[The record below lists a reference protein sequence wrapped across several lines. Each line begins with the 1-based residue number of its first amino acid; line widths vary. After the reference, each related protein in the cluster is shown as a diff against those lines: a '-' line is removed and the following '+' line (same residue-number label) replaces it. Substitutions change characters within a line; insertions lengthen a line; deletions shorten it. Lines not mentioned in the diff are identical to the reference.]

1 MSKRIPGN
9 RFLHSPGPTHL
20 PDAVLAAMARQ
31 PMDLADPR
39 VADTIA
45 ACEAGLQRLLGTV
58 DGELFF
64 YAANGHGAWE
74 VVIQNLLAPG
84 AVALVPG
91 TGHFSDS
98 WALQCQAL
106 DRAVLRTPWTEG
118 LPIDPDA
125 VEQALRADLAGP
137 AAARI
142 AAVFMVHTD
151 TASGV
156 TSDID
161 AVRRAIDA
169 SGHPALLVVD
179 AVASLGAAPLAMDAQ
194 RIDVVVGASQ
204 KGLMLPPGVGFVAVN
219 AAAHAVARAN
229 PSPRFYWDWSRRSG
243 AMPYNKF
250 CGTPPLNLM
259 AGMEAGL
266 ALLFDEGL
274 DAVFDRHRRLS
285 AMVHAAVQAWSAQ
298 GAVDFF
304 CPLPAA
310 RSVSVT
316 AIRTA
321 SGVDPDAIRR
331 VARERFDVS
340 IAGGLGPLA
349 GRAFRIGHLGDVNAP
364 MLLGALAGVEA
375 AMTVLGV
382 PYGRDGVAAAVAR
395 LASDTSA
402 GPR

>member
-1 MSKRIPGN
+1 MTTRIPGT

-39 VADTIA
+39 VAATIE
-45 ACEAGLQRLLGTV
+45 ACDAGLKRLLQTEAGEV
-58 DGELFF
+58 FF

-84 AVALVPG
+84 TLALIPG

-98 WALQCQAL
+98 WALQCQGL
-106 DRAVLRTPWTEG
+106 GREVVRTPWAEG
-118 LPIDPDA
+118 QAIDPGA
-125 VEQALRADLAGP
+125 VEAALRADRER
-137 AAARI
+137 RI

-156 TSDID
+156 TSDIA
-161 AVRRAIDA
+161 AVRAAIDA
-169 SGHPALLVVD
+169 AEHPALLVVD
-179 AVASLGAAPLAMDAQ
+179 AVATLGALPIAMDAG
-194 RIDVVVGASQ
+194 RIDVIVGASQ
-204 KGLMLPPGVGFVAVN
+204 KGLMLPPGVGFVVID
-219 AAAHAVARAN
+219 AAARAVAQAN
-229 PSPRFYWDWSRRSG
+229 TTPRFYWDWGRRSG
-243 AMPYNKF
+243 HMPYNKF

-266 ALLFDEGL
+266 QLLFDEGL
-274 DAVFDRHRRLS
+274 EAVFARHRRL
-285 AMVHAAVQAWSAQ
+285 ADMVHAAVAAWSRE
-298 GAVDFF
+298 GGVDFF
-304 CPLPAA
+304 CPEPAA

-321 SGVDPDAIRR
+321 PGVDPDAIRR
-331 VARERFDVS
+331 VAREQFDVS

-349 GRAFRIGHLGDVNAP
+349 GRVFRIGHLGDVNAP
-364 MLLGALAGVEA
+364 MILGALAGVEA
-375 AMTVLGV
+375 ALTLLGV

-395 LASDTSA
+395 LASDTSP